1 VVALLVGE
9 ICTGRRLPDIVGPP
23 SSLLD
28 EGLEDMLEGY
38 DDMASHVML
47 RVSAHDI
54 IHDVR

>member
-1 VVALLVGE
+1 VALLVGE